1 MRLFVKQQLSDTLKF
16 MAQNDIDSISK
27 RLAKIEARNE
37 RVEADK
43 AWEVSWQRRILILA
57 LTYLLILLYFFI
69 IEAEKPFLNA
79 IVPTLGFF
87 LSTRTLSIAKKAW
100 INRN

>member
-1 MRLFVKQQLSDTLKF
+1 

-27 RLAKIEARNE
+27 RLAKIEQRNQ

-57 LTYLLILLYFFI
+57 LTYLLILLYFLI
-69 IEAEKPFLNA
+69 IEVEKPYLNA
-79 IVPTLGFF
+79 MVPTLGFF
-87 LSTRTLSIAKKAW
+87 ISTLTVSFAKQRWLENHKLTK
-100 INRN
+100 

>member
-1 MRLFVKQQLSDTLKF
+1 MSEVVRNNKQTTVNKQEAETSLEL
-16 MAQNDIDSISK
+16 

-57 LTYLLILLYFFI
+57 LTYLLVLLYFLI
-69 IEAEKPFLNA
+69 IEVEKPLLNA
-79 IVPTLGFF
+79 IVPTLGFY
-87 LSTRTLSIAKKAW
+87 LSTLTLSVVKTIWLK
-100 INRN
+100 RNS

>member
-1 MRLFVKQQLSDTLKF
+1 MT
-16 MAQNDIDSISK
+16 QNDIDSISK

-43 AWEVSWQRRILILA
+43 AWEVSWQRRILILT
-57 LTYLLILLYFFI
+57 LTYLLVLLYFFI
-69 IEAEKPFLNA
+69 IEVEKPLLNA

-87 LSTRTLSIAKKAW
+87 LSTLTLSVVKKIW
-100 INRN
+100 LKRNS

>member
-1 MRLFVKQQLSDTLKF
+1 MT
-16 MAQNDIDSISK
+16 QNDIDSISK

-43 AWEVSWQRRILILA
+43 AWEVSWQRRILILT
-57 LTYLLILLYFFI
+57 LTYLLVLLYFFI
-69 IEAEKPFLNA
+69 IEVEKPLLNA

-87 LSTRTLSIAKKAW
+87 LSTRTLSVVKKIW
-100 INRN
+100 LKRNS

>member
-1 MRLFVKQQLSDTLKF
+1 MT
-16 MAQNDIDSISK
+16 QNDIDSISK

-43 AWEVSWQRRILILA
+43 AWEVSWQRRILILT
-57 LTYLLILLYFFI
+57 LTYLLVLLYFLI
-69 IEAEKPFLNA
+69 IEVEKPLLNA

-87 LSTRTLSIAKKAW
+87 LSTLTLSVVKTIWLK
-100 INRN
+100 RNS

>member
-1 MRLFVKQQLSDTLKF
+1 MT
-16 MAQNDIDSISK
+16 QNDIDSISK

-43 AWEVSWQRRILILA
+43 AWEVSWQRRILILT
-57 LTYLLILLYFFI
+57 LTYLLVLLYFFI
-69 IEAEKPFLNA
+69 IEVEKPLLNA

-87 LSTRTLSIAKKAW
+87 LSTLTLSVVKTIWLK
-100 INRN
+100 RNS

>member
-1 MRLFVKQQLSDTLKF
+1 

-37 RVEADK
+37 RVEVDK
-43 AWEVSWQRRILILA
+43 AWEVSWQRRILILT
-57 LTYLLILLYFFI
+57 LTYLMVLLYSLI
-69 IEAEKPFLNA
+69 IEVEKPLLNA

-87 LSTRTLSIAKKAW
+87 LSTLTLSVVKTIWLK
-100 INRN
+100 RNS

>member
-1 MRLFVKQQLSDTLKF
+1 MSEVARNTKQTTVNKQEAETSFEL
-16 MAQNDIDSISK
+16 

-43 AWEVSWQRRILILA
+43 AWEVSWQRRILILT
-57 LTYLLILLYFFI
+57 LTYLLVLLYFLI
-69 IEAEKPFLNA
+69 IEVEKPLLNA

-87 LSTRTLSIAKKAW
+87 LSTLTLSVVKTIWLK
-100 INRN
+100 RNS

>member
-1 MRLFVKQQLSDTLKF
+1 

-43 AWEVSWQRRILILA
+43 AWEVSWQRRILILT
-57 LTYLLILLYFFI
+57 LTYLLVLLYFLI
-69 IEAEKPFLNA
+69 IEVEKPLLNA

-87 LSTRTLSIAKKAW
+87 LSTLTLSVVKTIWLK
-100 INRN
+100 RNS